1 MVISELRLGFWLNI
15 GSTRKGPLNALHQ
28 GMRLE
33 GLSKQAKS
41 PAFQSQ
47 IMETF
52 FRARCDHDDR
62 YGAFAAIKPLLEF
75 DAAEAGHLNVGDDAP
90 GGFQHSGLQKVFGR
104 FIYLGV
110 ETLRAHERGQRYSR
124 GHIIVNNRYLRVFQ
138 NRRPL
143 PQTWRHRGSKFACSL
158 GAANHT
164 EVLTT
169 LYLR

>member
-15 GSTRKGPLNALHQ
+15 GSTRKRPLNALHQ

-41 PAFQSQ
+41 SAFQSQ

-52 FRARCDHDDR
+52 LRARCDHNDR
-62 YGAFAAIKPLLEF
+62 YSAFAAIEPLFEF
-75 DAAEAGHLNVGDDAP
+75 DAAEAGHLNIGDDAP
-90 GGFQHSGLQKVFGR
+90 GRFQRSGLQKVFGR

-110 ETLRAHERGQRYSR
+110 ETLRAHQRGQRQTR
-124 GHIIVNNRYLRVFQ
+124 GHIIVYNRYLRVFQ

-143 PQTWRHRGSKFACSL
+143 PRT
-158 GAANHT
+158 
-164 EVLTT
+164 
-169 LYLR
+169 

>member
-15 GSTRKGPLNALHQ
+15 GSTRKRPLNALHQ

-33 GLSKQAKS
+33 GLSKQAKR
-41 PAFQSQ
+41 PAFQSK
-47 IMETF
+47 IVETF
-52 FRARCDHDDR
+52 FRPRCDHDDW
-62 YGAFAAIKPLLEF
+62 YSAFAAIEPLLEF
-75 DAAEAGHLNVGDDAP
+75 DAAETRHLDIRDDALRR
-90 GGFQHSGLQKVFGR
+90 FEHAGLQEVFGR

-124 GHIIVNNRYLRVFQ
+124 GHIIVNDRYLRLFQ

-143 PQTWRHRGSKFACSL
+143 PQTSRDRGSKFACSL